1 MSKLSDFRPQ
11 GKNGNKHTERGLW
24 MLDNAIAEGG
34 FIGAITSAADGEVFD
49 GSARLETAYTR
60 FGSDVEPIVI
70 DCDGTRPVIMRRI
83 DIPTADDPKAKK
95 LSIAAN
101 RIASVDLNWDTDV
114 LADFHDEVDL
124 SDLFTD
130 KEFDYLFERE
140 PITVNVTAAKP
151 QTDYQPAE
159 IFGGRGDYEPSED
172 DEDDEDNENEDNPR
186 PVKAIGGQTPLAIVL
201 GSADL
206 QRWKA
211 IKEKLGVGR
220 DQSAFLK
227 SLDILEDSL

>member
-1 MSKLSDFRPQ
+1 MSKLSDFLPQ
-11 GKNGNKHTERGLW
+11 QINAHNHTERGLW
-24 MLDNAIAEGG
+24 MLDNAIAEDGWIGG
-34 FIGAITSAADGEVFD
+34 ITVSADNEVFD

-60 FGSDVEPIVI
+60 FGEDVEPIVVDI
-70 DCDGTRPVIMRRI
+70 DGTRPVIMRRI

-159 IFGGRGDYEPSED
+159 IFGGRGDYEPD
-172 DEDDEDNENEDNPR
+172 DDDDDNENEDNPR

-211 IKEKLGVGR
+211 IKEKLGVNS

-227 SLDILEDSL
+227 ALDILEDSL